1 MTIVVILVF
10 FTLALLGM
18 PLAFA
23 LGLASLGGLLA
34 GGIELSVLP
43 QRMMH
48 AVDSFPLM
56 AIPLFML
63 AGELMVRAGIMKR
76 MIHFANALVGRV
88 HGGLAHVA
96 IVAGMM
102 LAAVSGAAVASASAL
117 GSTLVPAMRK
127 TYDDGYSSAVV
138 ASAANLGAIIPPSN
152 AMIVYALM
160 AGSAVS
166 VGGLF
171 MAGVVPGILLTLGF
185 MTVASVLSV
194 KRGFKLTGDAF
205 SFRTAAI
212 EAWRALP
219 VLAMPVV
226 VVGGIVGGVFTP
238 TEGAGIAVAYAVIVG
253 FCVTRELK
261 ISDLAPALFQAA
273 IGAAMV
279 GALIAFAA
287 GVTFLFTIDMVP
299 AAMAEFLQGV
309 SDNPTVFLVLVMSLL
324 IVVGM
329 FIESNAAYIMLVPL
343 FAPVAGTFGI
353 DPLLFGFLF
362 VFNLVIGMMTPP
374 VGVVLFVMSGIT
386 RVKMAALIRNVW
398 PYVAVQYAVLILCL
412 IFPGIVT
419 WLPRALVP
427 TLMYGTV
434 CTNGG
439 KSVTA
444 DGRWA
449 WEFWSAKK

>member
-1 MTIVVILVF
+1 MTLIVLIIFFVF
-10 FTLALLGM
+10 ALIGM

-23 LGLASLGGLLA
+23 LGLASLGGLLV
-34 GGIELSVLP
+34 GGIDLSVLP

-63 AGELMVRAGIMKR
+63 AGELMVRGGIMQR
-76 MIHFANALVGRV
+76 LIDFSNAIVGRM

-160 AGSAVS
+160 AGSTVS

-171 MAGVVPGILLTLGF
+171 MAGVIPGLLLTVGF
-185 MTVASVLSV
+185 MVVASWLSWR
-194 KRGFKLTGDAF
+194 KGFKLSGDPFDLRNAVNE
-205 SFRTAAI
+205 TL
-212 EAWRALP
+212 RALP
-219 VLAMPVV
+219 VLAMPIVV
-226 VVGGIVGGVFTP
+226 IGGIVGGVFTP
-238 TEGAGIAVAYAVIVG
+238 TEGAGIAVAYAVVVG
-253 FCVTRELK
+253 FFVTRQL
-261 ISDLAPALFQAA
+261 SVHDLAPALFSAA
-273 IGAAMV
+273 VGAAMV

-287 GVTFLFTIDMVP
+287 GVTFIFTIDMIP
-299 AAMAEFLQGV
+299 AAMAQFLKDLTQ
-309 SDNPTVFLVLVMSLL
+309 NPTVFLVLVMSML

-343 FAPVAGTFGI
+343 FAPVAATFGI

-386 RVKMAALIRNVW
+386 RVSMSNLIRNVW
-398 PYVAVQYAVLILCL
+398 PYVAVQYGVLVLCVL
-412 IFPGIVT
+412 FPGIVT
-419 WLPRALVP
+419 WLPRALG
-427 TLMYGTV
+427 Y
-434 CTNGG
+434 
-439 KSVTA
+439 
-444 DGRWA
+444 
-449 WEFWSAKK
+449 